1 MKLKLIILSLFLFI
15 TSLIS
20 AQVKFTAEVSREQI
34 GINER
39 LRVDFNMNKDGDN
52 FTPPSFTGFKV
63 VGGPNQQVS
72 NSWVN
77 GKSTFSKTYSYYL
90 EPTSKGNKTIGQAEV
105 TVAGTVY
112 KTTPVNV
119 NVGDAVERPQDGNNS
134 TIVPE
139 DNIHF
144 VAEISKAD
152 PYLNEA
158 VTVVYKLYVSRR
170 ISVSNYRMLDNPS
183 FTDFWSQALDNSS
196 IRVEEGTYRGEPY
209 RYVILYKTLLYPQK
223 TGKLEIE
230 PLAVSVSVD
239 VPSQRRSIFGGV
251 IYQTVEKRVT
261 SASRQIDVKP
271 LPTEGKPANFSG
283 AVGSFEFDVQPSKTT
298 LDAGESLTASVKVR
312 GRGNLMLFELP
323 DLTVP
328 SSLEIYEPERKENF
342 SSNANGTQG
351 SLAED
356 YTIVPTRKGK
366 YPIPGLNFSYFN
378 PRTETYK
385 SISSEDI
392 VINVENGP
400 VGAPVN
406 ANENG
411 DGANVANTNKQAVT
425 LSGDQFRYIK
435 LNADLNSINAPV
447 FFRSWLFWALLIL
460 PLLII
465 PIVILFGKK
474 REARA
479 KDVTGN
485 KIRKAD
491 KLARKYLS
499 EARKNL
505 GEQQQFYIALE
516 RAMHNYLKAKL
527 HIQTGEMSK
536 ERISEILTNKG
547 VDNATTSQFIEILK
561 SCEFARYTPASM
573 DTMKQDYDKA
583 ASVISTLDK
592 QL

>member
-1 MKLKLIILSLFLFI
+1 MKLKLIILSLFLFT
-15 TSLIS
+15 TSLLS

-90 EPTSKGNKTIGQAEV
+90 EPNSKGTKTIGQAQV

-112 KTTPVNV
+112 KTSPVNV
-119 NVGDAVERPQDGNNS
+119 EVGDAVERPQDGNDAA
-134 TIVPE
+134 IVPE
-139 DNIHF
+139 DNLHF
-144 VAEISKAD
+144 FAEVSKPN

-158 VTVVYKLYVSRR
+158 VTVTYKLYVSER
-170 ISVSNYRMLDNPS
+170 IGISNFRMLDNPS
-183 FTDFWSQALDNSS
+183 FPDFWSQTLNMNGY
-196 IRVEEGTYRGEPY
+196 RFEQGTYRGEPY
-209 RYVILYKTLLYPQK
+209 RYAVVYKTLLYPQK
-223 TGKLEIE
+223 TGKLEID
-230 PLAVSVSVD
+230 PVAISVSVD

-261 SASRQIDVKP
+261 SASREIDVKP
-271 LPTEGKPANFSG
+271 LPTQGKPANFTG
-283 AVGSFEFDVQPSKTT
+283 AVGSFEFSVDPSKTT

-342 SSNANGTQG
+342 SSTLNGTQG
-351 SLAED
+351 SLTED

-366 YPIPGLNFSYFN
+366 YPIPGLNFSYFD
-378 PRTETYK
+378 PRSETYK
-385 SISSEDI
+385 SISTDDI
-392 VINVENGP
+392 VIDVENGP
-400 VGAPVN
+400 VGAPTN
-406 ANENG
+406 SATKDNNT
-411 DGANVANTNKQAVT
+411 VASNKQPVN

-435 LNADLNSINAPV
+435 LNANLKPLNAPA
-447 FFRSWLFWALLIL
+447 FFRSWLFWALLII
-460 PLLII
+460 PLLILPLI
-465 PIVILFGKK
+465 IMFGKK

-479 KDVTGN
+479 NDITRN
-485 KIRKAD
+485 RIRKAD

-505 GEQQQFYIALE
+505 GHQQEFYIALE

-536 ERISEILTNKG
+536 ERINEILTERG
-547 VDNATTSQFIEILK
+547 VDQATTTQFIEILK

-583 ASVISTLDK
+583 ANVISTLDK

>member
-34 GINER
+34 GVNER

-183 FTDFWSQALDNSS
+183 FTDFWSQALDSSS

-209 RYVILYKTLLYPQK
+209 RYVVLYKTLLYPQK

-411 DGANVANTNKQAVT
+411 DGANVANPNKQAVT